1 MRYYPSFMRLV
12 LTMAFL
18 AAASLR
24 GAELGVPASTASTPA
39 PGGPLSL
46 EKAIDRTLLHNLGLT
61 VTRLDALRSMDAVDV
76 SEAVFDPTFAWTNRL
91 SGLRA
96 STDITGG
103 LPATRWHDSDV
114 ALTQKFSWGGTLS
127 VGTGLTRTWADS
139 GSLGSASAFDLGT
152 NVAYTQP
159 LLAGGWR
166 AVNLTALLS
175 ARQTAYRNRLTLRA
189 ASLDLIRDAE
199 VAYWSLAGAR
209 TLVSLRETSLRSAD
223 SLLAQIRAKRSLGD
237 ATVLEELQAEADVSS
252 QRVSVLNARQSLDS
266 AEMGL
271 RRLLGQGDAVDVE
284 QPILVEEM
292 PTSSVS
298 APQAFSSWIHTV
310 ADFDFGTAIQLSNI
324 TQAEAGVAQAEQNDH
339 PSLNLSVG
347 SSRYGSAGAAG
358 TGVSGGFDSYRQL
371 SGWSNYAELKLS
383 FPLGFRE
390 SEANLRSAYRARRQ
404 AELRLADVRQSLVFT
419 ARASWRDL
427 EAARARVD
435 AATSSLELQ
444 RKSYEGERAR
454 YDAGQSDVLRVLQAQ
469 AALDSAQLNW
479 VQSHLDARAA
489 SAKVA
494 RLDGSILSRHG
505 FTMDAVEQKIG
516 AGLGSEDPLPTLTVT
531 P

>member
-1 MRYYPSFMRLV
+1 
-12 LTMAFL
+12 MAFL

-24 GAELGVPASTASTPA
+24 GAELGVPASTASVSA
-39 PGGPLSL
+39 PLSL
-46 EKAIDRTLLHNLGLT
+46 ERAIDRTLLHNLGLT
-61 VTRLDALRSMDAVDV
+61 VTRLEALRSLDAVEV
-76 SEAVFDPTFAWTNRL
+76 SESVFDPTFAWTNRL
-91 SGLRA
+91 NGSRSA
-96 STDITGG
+96 ADISAGDLAG
-103 LPATRWHDSDV
+103 RWHDSDV
-114 ALTQKFSWGGTLS
+114 ALSQRFSWGGTLS
-127 VGTGLTRTWADS
+127 VGAGLTRTWTDS
-139 GSLGSASAFDLGT
+139 GGLATASAYDLGT

-166 AVNLTALLS
+166 AVNLSALIS
-175 ARQTAYRNRLTLRA
+175 ARQTAYRNRLSLRA

-209 TLVSLRETSLRSAD
+209 TLVALRETSLRSAE

-266 AEMGL
+266 AEMNL
-271 RRLLGQGDAVDVE
+271 RRLLGQGDAAAVE
-284 QPILVEEM
+284 QALLVDEL
-292 PTSSVS
+292 PTSAVP
-298 APQAFSSWIHTV
+298 APQAFSGWIRTV

-347 SSRYGSAGAAG
+347 SSRYGNAGS
-358 TGVSGGFDSYRQL
+358 GVSGGFDSYRQQ

-404 AELRLADVRQSLVFT
+404 AELRLADVRQNLVFT

-505 FTMDAVEQKIG
+505 FTMDAVEAKIG
-516 AGLGSEDPLPTLTVT
+516 AGLGSEDPLPPLTVS

>member
-1 MRYYPSFMRLV
+1 MRLV

-18 AAASLR
+18 ASASLR
-24 GAELGVPASTASTPA
+24 GAELGVPASTATASAQT
-39 PGGPLSL
+39 GPLSL

-61 VTRLDALRSMDAVDV
+61 VTRLDALRSLDAVEV
-76 SEAVFDPTFAWTNRL
+76 SESVFDPTFAWTNRL
-91 SGLRA
+91 TGNRTA
-96 STDITGG
+96 VDISNGD
-103 LPATRWHDSDV
+103 PAARWHDSDM
-114 ALTQKFSWGGTLS
+114 ALSQKFTWGGTLS
-127 VGTGLTRTWADS
+127 VGAGLTRAWTES
-139 GSLGSASAFDLGT
+139 GSRATASAYDLGS

-166 AVNLTALLS
+166 AVNLSALIS
-175 ARQTAYRNRLTLRA
+175 ARQTAYRNRLSLRA

-209 TLVSLRETSLRSAD
+209 TLVSLRETSLRSAE

-266 AEMGL
+266 ADMNL
-271 RRLLGQGDAVDVE
+271 RRLLGQGDAAAVE
-284 QPILVEEM
+284 QALLVDEM
-292 PTSSVS
+292 PTAAVP
-298 APQAFSSWIHTV
+298 APQVFSSWIRTV

-347 SSRYGSAGAAG
+347 SSRYGSSGV
-358 TGVSGGFDSYRQL
+358 GVSGGLDSYRQQ
-371 SGWSNYAELKLS
+371 SGWNNYAELRLS

-404 AELRLADVRQSLVFT
+404 AELRLADVRQNLVFT
-419 ARASWRDL
+419 ARASWREL

-494 RLDGSILSRHG
+494 RLDGSILPRHG
-505 FTMDAVEQKIG
+505 FTMDAVEAKIG
-516 AGLGSEDPLPTLTVT
+516 AGLGSEDPLPPLTAT

>member
-1 MRYYPSFMRLV
+1 MRYLSYFMRLV
-12 LTMAFL
+12 LTLAFL
-18 AAASLR
+18 AAASLS
-24 GAELGVPASTASTPA
+24 GAELAVPVSKAVA
-39 PGGPLSL
+39 PTGPLSL
-46 EKAIDRTLLHNLGLT
+46 EKAIDRTLLFNLGLT
-61 VTRLDALRSMDAVDV
+61 VTRLDALRSLDAVEV
-76 SEAVFDPTFAWTNRL
+76 SESVFDPTFAWTNRINGSRSVADL
-91 SGLRA
+91 
-96 STDITGG
+96 TGG
-103 LPATRWHDSDV
+103 LAATRLQDSDV
-114 ALTQKFSWGGTLS
+114 ALSQKFTWGGTLS
-127 VGTGLTRTWADS
+127 VGTGLTRAWTES
-139 GSLGSASAFDLGT
+139 GSLATASVYELGT

-166 AVNLTALLS
+166 AVNLSALIS
-175 ARQTAYRNRLTLRA
+175 SRQAAYRNRLALRA
-189 ASLDLIRDAE
+189 ASLDLIRDTE

-209 TLVSLRETSLRSAD
+209 TLVSLRETSQRSAE

-266 AEMGL
+266 AEMNL
-271 RRLLGQGDAVDVE
+271 RRLLGQGDAAAVE
-284 QPILVEEM
+284 QALLVDEM
-292 PTSSVS
+292 PTATVP
-298 APQAFSSWIHTV
+298 APQAFAPWIRTV

-324 TQAEAGVAQAEQNDH
+324 VQAEAGVAQAEQNDH

-347 SSRYGSAGAAG
+347 SSRYGSPGAS
-358 TGVSGGFDSYRQL
+358 VSGGYDAYRQQ
-371 SGWSNYAELKLS
+371 SGWNNYAELRLS

-390 SEANLRSAYRARRQ
+390 SEANLRSATRARRQ
-404 AELRLADVRQSLVFT
+404 AELRLADARQNIVFS
-419 ARASWRDL
+419 ARASWREL

-435 AATSSLELQ
+435 ASTSSLELQ

-494 RLDGSILSRHG
+494 RLDGSILPRHG
-505 FTMDAVEQKIG
+505 FTMDVVEQKIG
-516 AGLGSEDPLPTLTVT
+516 AGLGSEDPLPPLTAS